1 VPDVF
6 MKGISLMATATV
18 LVPTTMPDLS
28 VWYGDIVL
36 ATSSRIIIDDGQGR
50 RAEYTGSF
58 SYTSYSYEVYGTL
71 DTVEEFRNGAKIY
84 SVDNIGADAYQMYQ
98 AVMVYSDADLAAR
111 ILLNGS
117 DDISGS
123 SGADIISS
131 YAGNDVIRGLGGND
145 KLYGMSGNDTIDGGA
160 GTDSALYAGSS
171 SNFKLTLSASN
182 VVIEDKRVG
191 REGVDQL
198 KDVEFLEFGET
209 GQTINL
215 AQLDGPAGLSEEAFE
230 SFIELYIAYFNRAPD
245 AIGLN
250 FWGTAYANGTT
261 LEEIAS
267 LFIDQEET
275 REAYPASLTNEEF
288 AAAVYNNV
296 LGRVPDQEGF
306 DFWVDV
312 LNSGTQGRDQFILSV
327 LGGVQD
333 ESPDRVYLD
342 SKIDVGAYFAVHK
355 GMSDVVNASAAM
367 DLIDGTD
374 EGVGNAVS
382 AIDSFYQDA
391 IDPYNGEFI
400 LQLVGVLDNPFDLS

>member
-1 VPDVF
+1 
-6 MKGISLMATATV
+6 MATATV
-18 LVPTTMPDLS
+18 FVPTTMPDLS
-28 VWYGDIVL
+28 IWYGDIVM

-71 DTVEEFRNGAKIY
+71 NTVEEFRNGTKIY
-84 SVDNIGADAYQMYQ
+84 SVDDIGADAYQMYQ

-111 ILLNGS
+111 LLLNGS

-123 SGADIISS
+123 AGADIISS
-131 YAGNDVIRGLGGND
+131 YAGNDVIRGLGGDD
-145 KLYGMSGNDTIDGGA
+145 KLYGMNGNDTIDGGA
-160 GTDSALYAGSS
+160 GTDSALYAGNS
-171 SNFKLTLSASN
+171 SNFKLTLSAST
-182 VVIEDKRVG
+182 VVIEDKRAD

-198 KDVEFLEFGET
+198 IDVEFLEFGET

-215 AQLDGPAGLSEEAFE
+215 AQLDGPAGLSQEAFE

-261 LEEIAS
+261 LEEMAS

-275 REAYPASLTNEEF
+275 RETYPASLTNEAF
-288 AAAVYNNV
+288 ATAVYNNV

-306 DFWVDV
+306 DFWVGV

-333 ESPDRVYLD
+333 GSPDRAYLN

-355 GMSDVVNASAAM
+355 GMSDVANASAAM
-367 DLIDGTD
+367 DLIDGTAG
-374 EGVGNAVS
+374 GVENAVS